1 MAFGV
6 GALPP
11 GQIKMAC
18 RRVYPRRSRGRAC
31 VCFGTALVHC
41 WRTTLSAS
49 RDCWSVLESM
59 ETRFRWSIAG
69 LFSCPVVTSG
79 PLLCFK
85 ERRLINAWRSSLR
98 RSREIGECISN
109 IIIIKGQQSAA
120 FNSAI
125 FTACVFIVNDSTSFY
140 LEFWKIFWANSVFLI
155 YFIKRRSICQKKF
168 IGRPNGRTEINL
180 WTHRLL
186 FEMSWIIKDSCF
198 NIYQL
203 LAT

>member
-18 RRVYPRRSRGRAC
+18 RQVYPRRSRGRAC

-41 WRTTLSAS
+41 WPTTLSES

-140 LEFWKIFWANSVFLI
+140 LEFLKIFWANSVFLVL
-155 YFIKRRSICQKKF
+155 FILSKEEASARKNLSEGQTEGLKSISEHIGCCSKWVELLKIPVLIF
-168 IGRPNGRTEINL
+168 IN
-180 WTHRLL
+180 
-186 FEMSWIIKDSCF
+186 C
-198 NIYQL
+198 
-203 LAT
+203 